1 MKKRIEKKITVG
13 HEPSGKPIR
22 KSFYGTSER
31 AVNDK
36 IKEYYKQSSAGTID
50 KSITLAEWADKW
62 LATYK
67 EGNVRGNTYLSSYK
81 ISVDKIK
88 AYFCNAKLAGIRSVD
103 IQTFFNSMSHM
114 SQSQLDKLKIT
125 LNGIFRSAI
134 ENELIVRNPVS
145 GVKPKSEQKPDVK
158 KVYTREEATA
168 LVRFA
173 KTHKDGAAII
183 TILKTGLRR
192 GELCG
197 LRWADVDFKTA
208 TIHVRNSVYLDN
220 GRAKLDR
227 PKTATSVRDIPF
239 DEELASVLRFVPRMV
254 GCQFVF
260 HSPRGK
266 MLNPDNWAKRVYAS
280 FMNDF
285 SAEMPDARLLTLHEL
300 RHTFGT
306 FLYEATGD
314 IYITSVIMGHSSP
327 NITAKIYVH
336 EHSETRQAAMAKV
349 LPFS

>member
-1 MKKRIEKKITVG
+1 VCSSDLTIG
-13 HEPSGKPIR
+13 HEPSGKSIR

-62 LATYK
+62 LETYK
-67 EGNVRGNTYLSSYK
+67 EENVRGNTYISSYK
-81 ISVDKIK
+81 IPVDKIK
-88 AYFCNAKLAGIRSVD
+88 KYFSHAKLAGIRSVD
-103 IQTFFNSMSHM
+103 IQTFFNSMSSA

-125 LNGIFRSAI
+125 LNGIFKAAI

-145 GVKPKSEQKPDVK
+145 GVRPRSEQKPDAK
-158 KVYTREEATA
+158 RVYSREEATG

-192 GELCG
+192 GEMCG
-197 LRWADVDFKTA
+197 LRWTDVDFKTA

-220 GRAKLDR
+220 GRAKIDK
-227 PKTATSVRDIPF
+227 PKTATSIRDIPF
-239 DEELASVLRFVPRMV
+239 DEELADVLHKIPRMV

-260 HSPRGK
+260 YSPRGK
-266 MLNPDNWAKRVYAS
+266 MLNPDNWHDRVYVP
-280 FMNDF
+280 FMNDYG
-285 SAEMPDARLLTLHEL
+285 AATPDARILTLHEL

-327 NITAKIYVH
+327 NVTAKIYVH
-336 EHSETRQAAMAKV
+336 EHHETRQAAMAKV
-349 LPFS
+349 LPFT